1 MVYNTRRKS
10 LSLPSL
16 GIHLPQSSR
25 SSPSSSATKSEPPQ
39 KRVKRDH
46 SPLSAGGYDTIRRNN
61 LPPSPPPECRISH
74 EGINDEIV
82 SGVVDV
88 LERSGNRPHTV
99 KELAAVLA
107 PVLGVVENSA
117 NPHAIISSRL
127 NTYLKRPSSSSS
139 SASNQCVL
147 SKELI
152 TTHPKRIYF
161 YLSALPHQPIP
172 NSHHPQISV
181 ASPIPTT
188 PSTSDTEDPDVEE
201 NEDLCRR
208 REFSPSP
215 EVDLDFTS
223 HELSPPSPVP
233 SVTSGTTAASAS
245 LSGSKSALSSPPLEG
260 DEQEFSQSAIYI
272 CRRSASR
279 ETSNPPSSVAG
290 EKRNRGEY
298 EADGHGE
305 PGGDGILLGYSH
317 AVVSSA
323 VGGVVTGVG
332 VLDSS
337 SGLAHVKR
345 EDGEDDE
352 DDEDIRE
359 GRVEPRDEE
368 VTEVERTREESE
380 KPAGL
385 GLGSWG
391 GEFER
396 HLGSPESVELDELD
410 DLFDF

>member
-25 SSPSSSATKSEPPQ
+25 SSPSSSTTKSEPPQ

-46 SPLSAGGYDTIRRNN
+46 SPLSAGGYDTTSRNN

-127 NTYLKRPSSSSS
+127 NTYLKRPFPSSS

-161 YLSALPHQPIP
+161 YLSAIPHQPIP
-172 NSHHPQISV
+172 NSQPPQLSV
-181 ASPIPTT
+181 VSPTPVT
-188 PSTSDTEDPDVEE
+188 PSTSDTEDPDAEE
-201 NEDLCRR
+201 NEDPCRR
-208 REFSPSP
+208 REISPSP

-233 SVTSGTTAASAS
+233 SATSGTTATSTS
-245 LSGSKSALSSPPLEG
+245 LSGGKSALSSPPLEG
-260 DEQEFSQSAIYI
+260 DEREFSQSAIYI

-279 ETSNPPSSVAG
+279 ETSNPPSSIAG

-317 AVVSSA
+317 AAVSGV

-332 VLDSS
+332 VLDASN
-337 SGLAHVKR
+337 GLVHVKR

-352 DDEDIRE
+352 DIRE
-359 GRVEPRDEE
+359 SRVEPQDEE
-368 VTEVERTREESE
+368 AVEVERTREESE
-380 KPAGL
+380 KPVGL
-385 GLGSWG
+385 GLGNWG
-391 GEFER
+391 GELER